1 MFFPKY
7 LLSLTLLVFLFG
19 CAQTVAFRGSPE
31 APAALG
37 EAKVS
42 TDRNGNTVVEVEVE
56 HLAPP
61 ENLSPPKQLY
71 VVWAQTANG
80 RFVNLGQMV
89 VGKNRVGKFTGVSPL
104 NEFRLVVTA
113 EDVPAT
119 VTPSKQEI
127 LTTEI
132 FTVKS

>member
-1 MFFPKY
+1 MINVRRYVF
-7 LLSLTLLVFLFG
+7 SLGLMTVLFG
-19 CAQTVAFRGSPE
+19 CAQTVAFHGSPE

-42 TDRNGNTVVEVEVE
+42 TDGNGNAVVKIEIE

-61 ENLSPPKQLY
+61 ENLSPPKTLY

-80 RFVNLGQMV
+80 RFVNLGQMT
-89 VGKNRVGKFTGVSPL
+89 VGQNRVGEFHGVTPL
-104 NEFRLVVTA
+104 KEFRLVVTA
-113 EDVPAT
+113 EDIPAT

-127 LTTEI
+127 LTTAM
-132 FTVKS
+132 FSVQ